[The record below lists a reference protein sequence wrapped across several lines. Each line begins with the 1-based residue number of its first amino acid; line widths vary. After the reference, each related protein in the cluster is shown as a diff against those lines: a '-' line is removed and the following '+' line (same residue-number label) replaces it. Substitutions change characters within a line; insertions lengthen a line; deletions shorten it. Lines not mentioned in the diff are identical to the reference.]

1 MEIQNRLHT
10 FIKEN
15 TLFIPKERV
24 LMAVSAGR
32 DSILMAHLFKN
43 AGFNFGIAHCNFNL
57 RGPESDQDEEF
68 VQILAQE
75 LEVPFY
81 SVGFE
86 TKKYADAN
94 RISIQMAA
102 RELRYSWLEKI
113 RTDYNFQYIALAHHQ
128 NDVIETMLLNL
139 TRGTGISGL
148 HGILPKKGN
157 LIRPLLFLNRTEIDQ
172 IVQDGAYPF
181 REDSSNFSV
190 KYSRNKL
197 RLEVIP
203 ILKEL
208 NPALEQTFEAN
219 RKRFAELEIL
229 MDLRVQEI
237 RDKIFKKL
245 NEEEYEISIADL
257 EQLKPLNL
265 LLYGLFHPF
274 GFTEP
279 VLTDLSH
286 AWNGKPGKVFKSA
299 SHQLLLDRQRIVLSK
314 ISPELNED
322 VLLESGE
329 RSIVWNKQKFE
340 CTIIPIV
347 QFVLKKDKNIAQLDF
362 DLLQF
367 PLKMRSWNKGDYFQ
381 PLGLKRKKKLSDFFV
396 DQKILLNHK
405 KDIGILE
412 NKNGDI
418 IWVSGLRIDER
429 YKITTNTK
437 KVFIFEQL
445 Q

>member
-1 MEIQNRLHT
+1 MEILNRLHT

-15 TLFIPKERV
+15 ALFMPEERV
-24 LMAVSAGR
+24 LLAVSAGR
-32 DSILMAHLFKN
+32 DSILMAQLFKN

-57 RGPESDQDEEF
+57 RGTESDQDEQF
-68 VQILAQE
+68 TWILAQK

-81 SVGFE
+81 TIRFE
-86 TKKYADAN
+86 TQKYADDN

-102 RELRYSWLEKI
+102 RDLRYTWLEKI
-113 RTDYNFQYIALAHHQ
+113 RADNEFQYIALAHHQ

-139 TRGTGISGL
+139 IRGTGISGL
-148 HGILPKKGN
+148 HGILPKKGK
-157 LIRPLLFLNRTEIDQ
+157 LIRPLLFLNRSEVDQ
-172 IVQDGAYPF
+172 VVQESAYSF
-181 REDSSNFSV
+181 REDSSNISV

-219 RKRFAELEIL
+219 RKRFSELEIL

-237 RDKIFKKL
+237 REKIFKKL
-245 NEEEYEISIADL
+245 NEEEFEISIA
-257 EQLKPLNL
+257 ELKNLMPLNL
-265 LLYGLFHPF
+265 LLYGLFSPF

-286 AWNGKPGKVFKSA
+286 AWDGKPGKIFLSA
-299 SHQLLLDRQRIVLSK
+299 THQLLLDRQRIVLSR
-314 ISPELNED
+314 IYLELSED
-322 VLLESGE
+322 IQLESQE
-329 RSIVWNKQKFE
+329 RSIVWNDRKFE
-340 CTIIPIV
+340 SSIININ
-347 QFVLKKDKNIAQLDF
+347 QFVLNKDKNIAQVDF

-367 PLKMRSWNKGDYFQ
+367 PLKMRSWKNGDYFQ
-381 PLGLKRKKKLSDFFV
+381 PLGLKRKKKISDFFV
-396 DQKILLNHK
+396 DQKVLLNHK

-429 YKITTNTK
+429 YKITSNTEK
-437 KVFIFEQL
+437 IFIFEQL
-445 Q
+445 E